1 MIGPM
6 SFWQWYV
13 LAVGAGF
20 LAGPILLRIALIW
33 RQARRDPVRFEPFG
47 TAYGFVQWMLV
58 VSIAGFGVPMALF
71 VFAPALYAQLPIFTF
86 LESEP
91 LRLAGAVFSALGVV
105 VMWLA
110 QSQMGKSWRFG
121 PDREETPPLVT
132 DGIFRWVRNPI
143 YLSML
148 LAGLGIFLIL
158 PDAVAFAALVLGVAT
173 LNVLVRLEEEFL
185 AGVHGDGY
193 LDYKRRVGRFLP
205 QLTVSSEP

>member
-1 MIGPM
+1 M

-47 TAYGFVQWMLV
+47 TSYGFVQWMLV
-58 VSIAGFGVPMALF
+58 VSIAGFGAPMALF
-71 VFAPALYAQLPIFTF
+71 VFAPALYAQLPAFAF
-86 LESEP
+86 LQAEP
-91 LRLAGAVFSALGVV
+91 LRQAGAVLSALGVI

-110 QSQMGKSWRFG
+110 QSRMGQSWRFG

-132 DGIFRWVRNPI
+132 EGIFRWVRNPI

-148 LAGLGIFLIL
+148 LAGLGIFLML
-158 PDAVAFAALVLGVAT
+158 PDAMVFAALVLGVAT
-173 LNVLVRLEEEFL
+173 LNMLARLEEEFL
-185 AGVHGDGY
+185 AGVHGASY

-205 QLTVSSEP
+205 RLTVSPRP